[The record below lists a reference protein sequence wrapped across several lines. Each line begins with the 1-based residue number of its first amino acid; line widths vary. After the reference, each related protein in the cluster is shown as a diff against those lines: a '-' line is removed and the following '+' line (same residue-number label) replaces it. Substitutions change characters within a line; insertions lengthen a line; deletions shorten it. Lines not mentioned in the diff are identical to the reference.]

1 MKTVFSKKDL
11 TDFGNY
17 LLSDD
22 RLSQIKHVTHGDFQN
37 WKDHRKAAKHGKVLK
52 TQDNGQI

>member
-17 LLSDD
+17 LLSGD
-22 RLSQIKHVTHGDFQN
+22 RLAHLNYVTHSDFQN
-37 WKDHRKAAKHGKVLK
+37 WKDHRKAAKNGKILK